1 MLLYIIL
8 FIYIFSVVKEHKAS
22 LFQAQWGEK
31 NQQQQQKRTL
41 IYD

>member
-31 NQQQQQKRTL
+31 TNNNNKKEH
-41 IYD
+41 